1 MLLKIRNMA
10 VRIGNTSILKD
21 VSLSI
26 DRGEIYGLLGPNGAG
41 KTTTIAAALGLVPH
55 IAGVVALLDRDA
67 TKDLTAIRRDIGVL
81 PDPNG
86 FYDWMTGEAY
96 LQFFA
101 GLYGVSRTQQDI
113 ADRMNQVGLKP
124 RAGQPIGTWS
134 HGMRQRLGLA
144 RALVADPILLV
155 LDEPTNGLDPRGRR
169 DIHDILL
176 HLAQNEGVG
185 ILLCTHLL
193 DDVERLCTKIGIIAD
208 GRTLVEGS
216 IQDLLRTTQHLRRFR
231 LRLSKPAPGEFGTM
245 IGLRIVAQEGESVVI
260 DMDPTLQPEEAWRQ
274 LLFQGWPIQ
283 EIAQEGGGLEEL
295 YLTLT
300 ERNAA

>member
-1 MLLKIRNMA
+1 
-10 VRIGNTSILKD
+10 
-21 VSLSI
+21 
-26 DRGEIYGLLGPNGAG
+26 
-41 KTTTIAAALGLVPH
+41 
-55 IAGVVALLDRDA
+55 
-67 TKDLTAIRRDIGVL
+67 
-81 PDPNG
+81 
-86 FYDWMTGEAY
+86 
-96 LQFFA
+96 
-101 GLYGVSRTQQDI
+101 
-113 ADRMNQVGLKP
+113 
-124 RAGQPIGTWS
+124 
-134 HGMRQRLGLA
+134 
-144 RALVADPILLV
+144 
-155 LDEPTNGLDPRGRR
+155 
-169 DIHDILL
+169 
-176 HLAQNEGVG
+176 VG

>member
-1 MLLKIRNMA
+1 MLLKIRNIA
-10 VRIGNTSILKD
+10 VRIGNTLILKD

-245 IGLRIVAQEGESVVI
+245 TGLRIVAQEGESVVI

>member
-10 VRIGNTSILKD
+10 VRIGNTPILKD

-245 IGLRIVAQEGESVVI
+245 TGLRIVAQEGESVVI

-283 EIAQEGGGLEEL
+283 EIAQECGGLEEL

>member
-10 VRIGNTSILKD
+10 VRIGNTPILKD